1 MLKKTAQLANDGF
14 PNGDVLMVIIM
25 IMIHAWEIMKM
36 TIITII
42 MMFLPGSA
50 LAEYAIILSIYT
62 LELDKR
68 EYQINQASQMMM
80 MMMMMMI
87 YGNIDISIL
96 LLCH

>member
-1 MLKKTAQLANDGF
+1 MANDGF
-14 PNGDVLMVIIM
+14 PYGNVLMVIIM

-36 TIITII
+36 MIIITII

-68 EYQINQASQMMM
+68 EYQINQASKMM

-96 LLCH
+96 LLLPCH

>member
-1 MLKKTAQLANDGF
+1 M
-14 PNGDVLMVIIM
+14 MMMII
-25 IMIHAWEIMKM
+25 II
-36 TIITII
+36 TITII

-68 EYQINQASQMMM
+68 EYQINQASQI
-80 MMMMMMI
+80 MMMMMI

-96 LLCH
+96 LLLPCH

>member
-1 MLKKTAQLANDGF
+1 MGNYEDDHHHHHHHHQF
-14 PNGDVLMVIIM
+14 
-25 IMIHAWEIMKM
+25 
-36 TIITII
+36 

-80 MMMMMMI
+80 MMMMI

-96 LLCH
+96 LLLLCH

>member
-1 MLKKTAQLANDGF
+1 MANDGF
-14 PNGDVLMVIIM
+14 PYGNVLMVIIM

-80 MMMMMMI
+80 MMMMI

-96 LLCH
+96 LLLLCH